1 MKTATLIRFKDYS
14 QAKTFCHVLTDPIY
28 DAVRVPS
35 SFDGAE
41 AHDPMQHE
49 QKLTAYCYGVLVEF
63 EGSNAEEIAAAYA
76 RQAIHVVARRGQALI
91 GLPTPSRFI
100 VLSDIASVRL
110 KQITLHDCQSHEET
124 KDNPPKVYGR
134 RTTKALSRLQSDRET
149 LSMEPVWTVVYRY
162 GMSVLT
168 WNGDSLTGPEHGT
181 KYMTRPEAMAVWK
194 QIRGK
199 WRELFGAEVAQ
210 RILIARKS

>member
-1 MKTATLIRFKDYS
+1 MKTATLFRFKSYTH
-14 QAKTFCHVLTDPIY
+14 AKAFCNVLTDPIY
-28 DAVRVPS
+28 DMVRIPG

-76 RQAIHVVARRGQALI
+76 RQAMHVVARKTQTLI

-110 KQITLHDCQSHEET
+110 KQITLHDCQSHEEGSRP
-124 KDNPPKVYGR
+124 NPPEHR
-134 RTTKALSRLQSDRET
+134 
-149 LSMEPVWTVVYRY
+149 WTVVYRF
-162 GMSVLT
+162 GMSVMVWDGQKMT
-168 WNGDSLTGPEHGT
+168 DDHNA
-181 KYMTRPEAMAVWK
+181 KFMTRPEAMAVWRR
-194 QIRGK
+194 IRDRYK
-199 WRELFGAEVAQ
+199 ELYGAEVAN
-210 RILIARKS
+210 RILIAKKEITS